1 MFLSLLHI
9 DTGGD
14 PDRPRPGR
22 EWLRNL
28 YRVHQ
33 RLCMA
38 FPSDARKT
46 GDPDFLAPFSTSD
59 FGDKQVHVPRGE
71 ENGFLFRIEPS
82 RSGQTNIL
90 VQSAVEPDWDYAFH
104 NAGHFLASPTE
115 VKQASMCFD
124 DGQDLRFRLV
134 TNPTRKIDTKTGSDG
149 AKRNGRRV
157 PVPVDQLFPWLSK
170 RAELLGFSVDE
181 GSTAMQPG
189 YAYFK
194 KSPREK
200 EEEARL
206 RSVCYDGVLNVIDSN
221 MFKGTIASG
230 IGPGKSLGFGLL
242 SVAPVEST

>member
-1 MFLSLLHI
+1 
-9 DTGGD
+9 
-14 PDRPRPGR
+14 
-22 EWLRNL
+22 
-28 YRVHQ
+28 
-33 RLCMA
+33 
-38 FPSDARKT
+38 
-46 GDPDFLAPFSTSD
+46 
-59 FGDKQVHVPRGE
+59 
-71 ENGFLFRIEPS
+71 
-82 RSGQTNIL
+82 
-90 VQSAVEPDWDYAFH
+90 
-104 NAGHFLASPTE
+104 
-115 VKQASMCFD
+115 MCFD
-124 DGQDLRFRLV
+124 DGQALRFRLV

-181 GSTAMQPG
+181 GSTAVQPG

-206 RSVCYDGVLNVIDSN
+206 RSVCYDGVLNVIDPN
-221 MFKGTIASG
+221 MFKGAITSG